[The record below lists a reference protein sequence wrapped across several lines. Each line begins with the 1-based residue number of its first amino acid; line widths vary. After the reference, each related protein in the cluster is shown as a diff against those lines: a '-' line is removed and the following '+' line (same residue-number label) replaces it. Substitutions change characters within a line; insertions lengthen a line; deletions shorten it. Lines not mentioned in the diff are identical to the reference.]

1 MKLIKQNYKILTK
14 INSKQLLK
22 DIELCGRTAYKS
34 ENKITNLSYIN
45 FIKMII
51 KKNHLS
57 VIEHEKI
64 TIKFIVDRGISHE
77 LVRHRLASFT
87 QESTRYCNYSNDKFG
102 NSITFIDLTDF
113 LDVNQYSIWKNSL
126 LLAEISY
133 KNMIKAGVKP

>member
-57 VIEHEKI
+57 VIEHE
-64 TIKFIVDRGISHE
+64 
-77 LVRHRLASFT
+77 
-87 QESTRYCNYSNDKFG
+87 
-102 NSITFIDLTDF
+102 
-113 LDVNQYSIWKNSL
+113 
-126 LLAEISY
+126 
-133 KNMIKAGVKP
+133 